1 MFVEELQSPFEGGLD
16 WSGRLLLRK
25 VGASELLP
33 EDKRSLADLVAQARA
48 RAPIYYI
55 YIFFFFPLWCS
66 AFPLFSTKASIS

>member
-55 YIFFFFPLWCS
+55 YIYIFLFPLVVFS
-66 AFPLFSTKASIS
+66 FPPFFHES